1 MKASALLVI
10 AAFLMSAAV
19 PVFAETAQEKEMCA
33 ISANT
38 CLGKAQVVEKRMKKM
53 KGEIKKGTKTYSPE
67 DMKVLEQ
74 KLQDVMDQMDKM
86 GVKK

>member
-1 MKASALLVI
+1 MKTSALLVM

-19 PVFAETAQEKEMCA
+19 PVFAQTAQEKEMCA

-38 CLGKAQVVEKRMKKM
+38 CLTKAEVVEKRMKKM
-53 KGEIKKGTKTYSPE
+53 KGEIKKGKTYSQE
-67 DMKVLEQ
+67 DMKTLEQ

>member
-1 MKASALLVI
+1 MKTSAIVVM

-19 PVFAETAQEKEMCA
+19 PVFALTAQEQQTCA

-38 CLGKAQVVEKRMKKM
+38 CLTKAEVVQKRMKKM
-53 KGEIKKGTKTYSPE
+53 KAEIKKGASYSPE

-74 KLQDVMDQMDKM
+74 KLQDVQDQMDKM

>member
-1 MKASALLVI
+1 MKTSALVVM

-19 PVFAETAQEKEMCA
+19 PVFAATAQEQATCA
-33 ISANT
+33 ISAGT
-38 CLGKAQVVEKRMKKM
+38 CLTKAEMVEKRMKKM
-53 KGEIKKGTKTYSPE
+53 KADIKMGKTYSPE
-67 DMKVLEQ
+67 DMKTLEQ

>member
-1 MKASALLVI
+1 MKTSVLVLM
-10 AAFLMSAAV
+10 AAFLVSSAV
-19 PVFAETAQEKEMCA
+19 PVFAQTAAEKEACA
-33 ISANT
+33 ISAGT
-38 CLGKAQVVEKRMKKM
+38 CLTKAETVEKRMKKM
-53 KGEIKKGTKTYSPE
+53 KGEIKKGKTYSPE

>member
-1 MKASALLVI
+1 MKTSALVLM

-19 PVFAETAQEKEMCA
+19 PVFAATAQEQQQCA
-33 ISANT
+33 ISAGT
-38 CLGKAQVVEKRMKKM
+38 CLSKAEVVEKRMKKM
-53 KGEIKKGTKTYSPE
+53 KGDIKKGTMYSPE

-74 KLQDVMDQMDKM
+74 KLQDVQDQMDKM

>member
-1 MKASALLVI
+1 MKTSAILVM

-19 PVFAETAQEKEMCA
+19 PVFAATAQENETCQIA
-33 ISANT
+33 ATT
-38 CLGKAQVVEKRMKKM
+38 CLTKAEVVEKRMKKM
-53 KGEIKKGTKTYSPE
+53 KGEIKKGATYSPD
-67 DMKVLEQ
+67 DMKTLEQ

>member
-1 MKASALLVI
+1 MKTSALVLM

-19 PVFAETAQEKEMCA
+19 PVFAATAQEQQQCA
-33 ISANT
+33 ISAGT
-38 CLGKAQVVEKRMKKM
+38 CLSKAEVVEKRMKKM
-53 KGEIKKGTKTYSPE
+53 KADIKKGTMYSPE

-74 KLQDVMDQMDKM
+74 KLQDVQDQMDKM

>member
-1 MKASALLVI
+1 MKTSVLLVM

-19 PVFAETAQEKEMCA
+19 PVFAQTAQEKEMCA
-33 ISANT
+33 IAANT
-38 CLGKAQVVEKRMKKM
+38 CLNKAQVVEKRMKKM
-53 KGEIKKGTKTYSPE
+53 KAEIKKGTVYSPE
-67 DMKVLEQ
+67 DMKTLEQ

>member
-1 MKASALLVI
+1 MKTSALVLV

-19 PVFAETAQEKEMCA
+19 PAFAATAQEQAQCA
-33 ISANT
+33 ISAGT
-38 CLGKAQVVEKRMKKM
+38 CLTKAEAVEKRMKKM
-53 KGEIKKGTKTYSPE
+53 KADIKKGTTYSPE
-67 DMKVLEQ
+67 EMKVLEQ

>member
-1 MKASALLVI
+1 MKKIALAVM
-10 AAFLMSAAV
+10 AVFLMSAAV
-19 PVFAETAQEKEMCA
+19 PVFAETAQEKEQCA

-38 CLGKAQVVEKRMKKM
+38 CLNKTEMVEKRMKKM
-53 KGEIKKGTKTYSPE
+53 KAEMKKGTMYSPE
-67 DMKVLEQ
+67 EMKMLEQ

>member
-1 MKASALLVI
+1 MKASALVVM

-19 PVFAETAQEKEMCA
+19 PVFAQTAQEQEQCA
-33 ISANT
+33 ISAGT
-38 CLGKAQVVEKRMKKM
+38 CLTKAEAVEKRMKKM
-53 KGEIKKGTKTYSPE
+53 QADVKQGTTYPPE
-67 DMKVLEQ
+67 EMKVLEQ

>member
-1 MKASALLVI
+1 MKTSAMVLM

-19 PVFAETAQEKEMCA
+19 PVFAATAQEQQQCA
-33 ISANT
+33 ISAGT
-38 CLGKAQVVEKRMKKM
+38 CLTKAEMVEKRMKKM
-53 KGEIKKGTKTYSPE
+53 QADVKKGTVYSPE

-74 KLQDVMDQMDKM
+74 KLQDVQDQMDKM

>member
-1 MKASALLVI
+1 MKTSALVLM

-19 PVFAETAQEKEMCA
+19 PVFAETAAEKEQCA

-38 CLGKAQVVEKRMKKM
+38 CLNKAEVVEKRMKKM
-53 KGEIKKGTKTYSPE
+53 QADIKKGTMYSPE

-74 KLQDVMDQMDKM
+74 KLKDVQDQMDKM

>member
-1 MKASALLVI
+1 MKTSALVVM
-10 AAFLMSAAV
+10 AVFLISAAV
-19 PVFAETAQEKEMCA
+19 PVFAQTAQEQQQCA

-38 CLGKAQVVEKRMKKM
+38 CLNKAEVVEKRMKKM
-53 KGEIKKGTKTYSPE
+53 KADIKKGTTYSPE
-67 DMKVLEQ
+67 EMKTLEQ

>member
-1 MKASALLVI
+1 MKASALLVM

-19 PVFAETAQEKEMCA
+19 PVFAQTAQEKELCA

-38 CLGKAQVVEKRMKKM
+38 CLTKAEVVEKRMKKM
-53 KGEIKKGTKTYSPE
+53 KGEIKKGKTYSSE

>member
-1 MKASALLVI
+1 MKTSAFLVM
-10 AAFLMSAAV
+10 AAFLMSSAV
-19 PVFAETAQEKEMCA
+19 PVFAQTAQEKEMCA

-38 CLGKAQVVEKRMKKM
+38 CLTKAQVVEKRMKKM
-53 KGEIKKGTKTYSPE
+53 KGEIKKGKTYSPE
-67 DMKVLEQ
+67 EMKVLDQ

>member
-1 MKASALLVI
+1 MKASALLVV

-19 PVFAETAQEKEMCA
+19 PVFAQTAQEKELCA

-38 CLGKAQVVEKRMKKM
+38 CLTKAEVVEKRMKKM
-53 KGEIKKGTKTYSPE
+53 KGEIKKGKTYSQE
-67 DMKVLEQ
+67 DMKTLEQ